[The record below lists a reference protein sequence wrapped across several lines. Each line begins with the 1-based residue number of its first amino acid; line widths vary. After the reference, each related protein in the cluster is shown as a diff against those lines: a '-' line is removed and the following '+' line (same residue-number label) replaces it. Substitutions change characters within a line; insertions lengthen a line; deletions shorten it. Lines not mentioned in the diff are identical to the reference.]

1 MFKLLQIEY
10 EEHPLYHRTK
20 AVIESLDEK
29 FLQYE
34 TDWHNNGAIGLW
46 CSTYPRLCSNFGQ
59 NCYEIKLKPD
69 TKRYGMSLEDLKK
82 LSDERPL
89 RQSYSDLRKYCLDNK
104 FDVLYIKDRW
114 DLVGE
119 VIIIN
124 YDQVESISLVEPPE
138 DKEYKLFEV
147 ENE

>member
-20 AVIESLDEK
+20 AVIEALNEK

-46 CSTYPRLCSNFGQ
+46 CSTYPRMCSGFGP
-59 NCYEIKLKPD
+59 NCYEIKLKLA

-82 LSDERPL
+82 LSDKRSSRE
-89 RQSYSDLRKYCLDNK
+89 SYSDLRKYCLDNS

-114 DLVGE
+114 DKVGE

-124 YDQVESISLVEPPE
+124 YEQVESISLVEPPE
-138 DKEYKLFEV
+138 DKDYKLEV
-147 ENE
+147 KYED